1 MMYKG
6 LIRYILIV
14 VFLYV
19 LWSIVLGY
27 FSFLLFILALLLFV
41 FSWLVSLTSMKHTTV
56 SIDIEHH
63 ILERQQSFYLSF
75 LRQDQSRFRCGQ
87 IIIDYHIEDCLG
99 QSVYQSRLTLYD
111 DISMDRIDFKHSG
124 CYWVM
129 IDKIY
134 CFDILQCLFKKN
146 ICSCHEQIYVFPKMI
161 PLQINLSQ
169 IASFHQESQE
179 YSPYHK
185 GDDYSELFDLRSY
198 HEGDSL
204 KHIHW
209 KASLKKNELFVKE
222 GSQPIIKKLFLT
234 VDLNQNASYNDK
246 SLDTFY
252 SLCLNLLHRQTP
264 FEIICPQTYH
274 QPAKELISN
283 VSHLQTCLKRI
294 LKTPNFSYQDV
305 YQKMNGMS
313 LYVVK
318 GDKIEVIEQ

>member
-1 MMYKG
+1 MMYNG

-129 IDKIY
+129 IDK
-134 CFDILQCLFKKN
+134 
-146 ICSCHEQIYVFPKMI
+146 
-161 PLQINLSQ
+161 
-169 IASFHQESQE
+169 
-179 YSPYHK
+179 
-185 GDDYSELFDLRSY
+185 
-198 HEGDSL
+198 
-204 KHIHW
+204 
-209 KASLKKNELFVKE
+209 
-222 GSQPIIKKLFLT
+222 
-234 VDLNQNASYNDK
+234 
-246 SLDTFY
+246 
-252 SLCLNLLHRQTP
+252 NLL
-264 FEIICPQTYH
+264 F
-274 QPAKELISN
+274 
-283 VSHLQTCLKRI
+283 
-294 LKTPNFSYQDV
+294 
-305 YQKMNGMS
+305 
-313 LYVVK
+313 
-318 GDKIEVIEQ
+318 